1 MKLHHRI
8 QISRN
13 KTEISASCVYKFGW
27 EDFEEVRILTL
38 FDLNDR
44 RLTSM
49 RLSLPAFRAL
59 QRYDIIIIRSFSLR
73 KRDVKLNFI
82 MFADV
87 LFLYH

>member
-1 MKLHHRI
+1 MH
-8 QISRN
+8 
-13 KTEISASCVYKFGW
+13 KFGC

-49 RLSLPAFRAL
+49 RLSLPAFSAL
-59 QRYDIIIIRSFSLR
+59 QRYDIIITDAFDLSPCE